1 LSCFGIPPSLTVG
14 APKELV
20 VSGMLVV
27 PLTATTQNVEG
38 GINDDAHL
46 ILANRN
52 FQTDSEEVGQLIRVH
67 QTRMN
72 AEPVRS

>member
-1 LSCFGIPPSLTVG
+1 MPLRPLQIVAGRHSVVVR
-14 APKELV
+14 V
-20 VSGMLVV
+20 VSGVLVV